1 MLTLITGEPGAGK
14 TALAVSMLM
23 EEVGERPLFVM
34 GIPELQIPH
43 EMTPPVSEWTEHIPL
58 PEDPTLTRP
67 VFRFPP
73 NSIVVI
79 DEAQN
84 VYRPRASTSK
94 VPDYVAAIETHRHT
108 GIDIWIITQ
117 GPWLIDSNLKSLVGR
132 HVHIRA
138 MPFGRRLYE
147 WGECGD
153 PKSKLSRD
161 TAAQKRYKLP
171 KKAFDKYKSASLHIK
186 TSKKLPFPV
195 IVFVASLLLLP
206 ILAWRGYHAIYDRT
220 QPQMAAKGQTS
231 SGHLDASAPTGGQQ
245 LLQVKPVT
253 AQTLFEDENPRI
265 GGRPETAPMYDGLR
279 QVKAMPM
286 AVAFVA
292 SKTKCKAYTQQGTEV
307 LMSDQQ
313 CREGVERSRFNPYLD
328 QSQPGQNQ
336 VMTVQ
341 ADQAQQQQQGKG
353 GSIHQGQELTDSNP
367 KANMF
372 DKMRPGQFA
381 PKTDQTKNG

>member
-34 GIPELQIPH
+34 GIPDLQIPH
-43 EMTPPVSEWTEHIPL
+43 EMTPPVSEWTEHVPL

-171 KKAFDKYKSASLHIK
+171 KKAFDKYKSSSLHIK
-186 TSKKLPFPV
+186 TSKKMPAPV
-195 IVFVASLLLLP
+195 WVLLAALVVAPL
-206 ILAWRGYHAIYDRT
+206 LAWRSYHAVQQRVHPGQKQGRAT
-220 QPQMAAKGQTS
+220 AAN
-231 SGHLDASAPTGGQQ
+231 GHPDASAPIGGQQ
-245 LLQVKPVT
+245 MPQAKPVT
-253 AQTLFEDENPRI
+253 AQSIIEDEYPRVA
-265 GGRPETAPMYDGLR
+265 GRPETAPMYDGLR
-279 QVKAMPM
+279 QVRAMPL

-307 LMSDQQ
+307 FMSEQQ
-313 CREGVERSRFNPYLD
+313 CRDGVERSRFNPYLD

-336 VMTVQ
+336 VMTAQ
-341 ADQAQQQQQGKG
+341 ADQVQGKG
-353 GSIHQGQELTDSNP
+353 GSGQQGQELTDANP

-372 DKMRPGQFA
+372 DKMRPGHV
-381 PKTDQTKNG
+381 DQKPTQAKQS

>member
-14 TALAVSMLM
+14 TALTVSMLM

-34 GIPELQIPH
+34 GIPDLQIPH
-43 EMTPPVSEWTEHIPL
+43 EPTPPVAEWTEHVPL

-84 VYRPRASTSK
+84 VYRPRASTSR

-117 GPWLIDSNLKSLVGR
+117 GPWLVDSNLKSLVGR

-153 PKSKLSRD
+153 PKSKASRD
-161 TAAQKRYKLP
+161 TAAQKRFKLP

-186 TSKKLPFPV
+186 TSKKLPMPV
-195 IVFVASLLLLP
+195 IVLGVAALLLP
-206 ILAWRGYHAIYDRT
+206 VLVWRGFHAIYDRT
-220 QPQMAAKGQTS
+220 QPQKPSQAQAAN
-231 SGHLDASAPTGGQQ
+231 GHPDASAPVGGQVVQ
-245 LLQVKPVT
+245 QVKPVT

-279 QVKAMPM
+279 KVRAMPM

-292 SKTKCKAYTQQGTEV
+292 NKSKCKAYTQQGTEV

-313 CREGVERSRFNPYLD
+313 CRAGVERSRFNPYLD
-328 QSQPGQNQ
+328 QSQPVQNQ
-336 VMTVQ
+336 VMTAQ
-341 ADQAQQQQQGKG
+341 ADQVQQQPQGKG
-353 GSIHQGQELTDSNP
+353 ASVRVGQELTDSASKPNL
-367 KANMF
+367 F
-372 DKMRPGQFA
+372 DKMRPGQVSA
-381 PKTDQTKNG
+381 KTDQSKNG